1 MRMDAWAKTVLLAAA
16 MAAGGSAAAKAT
28 PPGPSKPGT
37 EAPARALVLK
47 MIDGMG
53 GAERLKGIRSIRT
66 KSVGYYHHMEQSE
79 RPEGPWIVNYTQ
91 VNELRDFERARLRHE
106 EQSRAFFYQSADW
119 MPVNW
124 VFEAGAAATL
134 GREGRVAP
142 RDAFSAQQA
151 EEALELGPERIGLTA
166 LEASD
171 LRLAADMVYRGL
183 PHGVVEFT
191 WKGFPVRILISRES
205 GLPSAVELTRARP
218 ESVFWGP
225 WGDVTFRRS
234 YALWMLE
241 PGGFRL
247 PRTIFTEW
255 NGFPL
260 SSQTT
265 DEIVLNPA
273 TNDAD
278 FAIPAEVKQAFLA
291 RKASIEDMPLGRGNT
306 PPQEI
311 APGLTQIRGSWDV
324 GIVRQPDGIVIIE
337 GPISSGYSAKVLA
350 DARRRYPGLPVKA
363 VVTTSD
369 SWPHIGGLREYVAEG
384 IPIYGLDHNRAIL
397 ERLLAAPRKTAPDAL
412 ARSPR
417 PARFTF
423 VSKRLPVGTGENRF
437 EIIPLRTVT
446 GERQM
451 ALWFPELK
459 LLYCSDLFQRDQKGE
474 FFLPQT
480 VSEMVSVVE
489 REKLEVRAAFA
500 MHLPLTPWEEI
511 TAALNRHLRN

>member
-1 MRMDAWAKTVLLAAA
+1 MRIGAWAKTAFLVVTFGGLAGAQ
-16 MAAGGSAAAKAT
+16 AGPS
-28 PPGPSKPGT
+28 PQPGPG
-37 EAPARALVLK
+37 APDGARALVQQ
-47 MIDGMG
+47 MIEGMG
-53 GAERLKGIRSIRT
+53 GAERLRGIRSIRA
-66 KSVGYYHHMEQSE
+66 KSIGYYHHMEQSE

-91 VNELRDFERARLRHE
+91 VNELRDFEHARLRHE
-106 EQSRAFFYQSADW
+106 EQARAFFYQSADW
-119 MPVNW
+119 VPVNW
-124 VFEAGAAATL
+124 VFEGGAAASL
-134 GREGRVAP
+134 GREGRVSP

-151 EEALELGPERIGLTA
+151 EESLELGPERVGLTA
-166 LEASD
+166 L
-171 LRLAADMVYRGL
+171 LAADLHLAKDTVYRDH
-183 PHGVVEFT
+183 PHAVAAFT

-225 WGDVTFRRS
+225 WGDVTFRKS
-234 YALWMLE
+234 YALWTLE
-241 PGGFRL
+241 PGGVRL

-255 NGFPL
+255 NGLPL
-260 SSQTT
+260 ASQTV
-265 DEIVLNPA
+265 DEITLNPPSA
-273 TNDAD
+273 DAD

-291 RKASIEDMPLGRGNT
+291 RKASIEDLPLGRAST

-324 GIVRQPDGIVIIE
+324 GIVRQPDGLVIIE
-337 GPISSGYSAKVLA
+337 GPISSGYSAKVMA
-350 DARRRYPGLPVKA
+350 DARQRYPGLPIKA
-363 VVTTSD
+363 VLTTSD

-384 IPIYGLDHNRAIL
+384 IPIYALDHNRPIL
-397 ERLLAAPRKTAPDAL
+397 ERLLAAPRRTAPDAL
-412 ARSPR
+412 ARSPK

-423 VSKRLPVGTGENRF
+423 VSKRAAVGTGPNRF

-480 VSEMVSVVE
+480 VSEMVSVVA
-489 REKLEVRAAFA
+489 REKLEVTRAFA

-511 TAALNRHLRN
+511 AAALDKHVRN